1 MENKQELRK
10 FGFVMAG
17 FISLLFGLTLPFISD
32 NSYPLWPWS
41 IASVFVTVSIVHP
54 KLLNQVYKTWMKI
67 GHVLGWINTR
77 IILAVLFF
85 GILTP
90 IGVLMRLLGKDPLL
104 KKINSTISTYRVDCK
119 KIDHSEFERP
129 F

>member
-1 MENKQELRK
+1 MQSKQELRK
-10 FGFVMAG
+10 FGLIMAG
-17 FISLLFGLTLPFISD
+17 VITVLFGLMIPVISN
-32 NSYPLWPWS
+32 NSYPLWPWT
-41 IASVFVTVSIVHP
+41 IASVFLIVSIIHP
-54 KLLNQVYKTWMKI
+54 KLLNQVYKLWMEI

-90 IGVLMRLLGKDPLL
+90 VGLIMRILGKDPLL
-104 KKINSTISTYRVDCK
+104 KKVDANLASYRVICK
-119 KIDHSEFERP
+119 PIESNEFERP

>member
-1 MENKQELRK
+1 MQSKQELRK
-10 FGFVMAG
+10 FGLVMAG
-17 FISLLFGLTLPFISD
+17 FISLLFGLTLPFMSN
-32 NSYPLWPWS
+32 NSTPLWPWRV
-41 IASVFVTVSIVHP
+41 ASVFLIVSMVHP
-54 KLLNQVYKTWMKI
+54 TLLNQIYKLWMKI

-90 IGVLMRLLGKDPLL
+90 VGIVMRLLGKDPLL
-104 KKINSTISTYRVDCK
+104 KKLDPNLTSYRVKCK
-119 KIDHSEFERP
+119 PIESNEFERP